1 MVVEP
6 GRESVEGLKTGDAV
20 IKVGIAGKA
29 LSSKAGLLFTSE
41 MVSFDPTAGV
51 IEPSPPETLSFLGLD
66 EQFSGSLSF
75 RFGLSPDAGPAN
87 FKISNYVRVIS
98 S

>member
-1 MVVEP
+1 
-6 GRESVEGLKTGDAV
+6 
-20 IKVGIAGKA
+20 
-29 LSSKAGLLFTSE
+29 
-41 MVSFDPTAGV
+41 MVSFDPTAGL

-66 EQFSGSLSF
+66 RKLSGSVSF

-87 FKISNYVRVIS
+87 FKISNYVRIIS